1 MARYAALWV
10 IAALLLFVGCREQSS
25 DSRLIDVGVKQ
36 DEHKGD
42 IDRLSRRIEGFDKR
56 LARIQESLKQL
67 PEPTGSP
74 EPATTAAQESTEP
87 KVVEFKDTPEYAQIV
102 AQLSAVQQQLAL
114 TQSRLTESQDEVA
127 AEEQRRQLQD
137 PAQAFQAMND
147 PQEMNRRLSLLGQN
161 FAGKIQDPVKRQQFE
176 VDIEQLKRK
185 LSETPSTQELYQRVT
200 ASLTERL
207 NTEQNDRAKEFIQ
220 RQIQELQT
228 ASGEDLQGRLDRYQ
242 RFETFREL
250 RDLQSNYDIPRET
263 LTEAGLPSMGGDRGG
278 PGGPGGQ
285 GGFNRGN
292 RGGQQG
298 RRGG

>member
-10 IAALLLFVGCREQSS
+10 IGALLLLVGCGKESS
-25 DSRLIDVGVKQ
+25 DSRLIEVGVKQ

-56 LARIQESLKQL
+56 LVQIQESLKRL

-74 EPATTAAQESTEP
+74 QPTTAAEESTEP
-87 KVVEFKDTPEYAQIV
+87 KVVEFKDTPEYARIV

-137 PAQAFQAMND
+137 PAQAFQAMSD
-147 PQEMNRRLSLLGQN
+147 PQEINRRLSLLGQN

-176 VDIEQLKRK
+176 VDVEQLKRK
-185 LSETPSTQELYQRVT
+185 LSEKPSAQELYQRVSS
-200 ASLTERL
+200 SLTERL
-207 NTEQNDRAKEFIQ
+207 NTEQNERAKEFIQ
-220 RQIQELQT
+220 RQIEELQT
-228 ASGEDLQGRLDRYQ
+228 ASGEDLQGRLERYQ
-242 RFETFREL
+242 RFEIS
-250 RDLQSNYDIPRET
+250 RDLRNLQSTYEIPRET
-263 LTEAGLPSMGGDRGG
+263 YTEIGLPSMGGDRGG
-278 PGGPGGQ
+278 PA
-285 GGFNRGN
+285 GFNRGD